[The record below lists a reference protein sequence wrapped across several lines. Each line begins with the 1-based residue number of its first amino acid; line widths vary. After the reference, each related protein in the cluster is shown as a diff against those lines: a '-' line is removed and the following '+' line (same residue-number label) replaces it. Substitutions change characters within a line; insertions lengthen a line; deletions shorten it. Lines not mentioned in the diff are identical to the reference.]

1 MFAMTAAAAA
11 AATSSLC
18 ICVDSGS
25 DGSNVVGRGGG
36 KLGTSMHCKERV
48 GSDETVENE

>member
-1 MFAMTAAAAA
+1 MSVLLGVVALVMTAAAVV

-25 DGSNVVGRGGG
+25 DGSNVVVGRGGG
-36 KLGTSMHCKERV
+36 S
-48 GSDETVENE
+48 